1 MIKVSF
7 GTKPVVLLLV
17 IFAVEFPS
25 FSQNK
30 IPFPSPGQFHKM
42 LSRSNGIWTGEGTM
56 QFASDTPPINS
67 GKSILINKMAMEGFY
82 QVSEIIGNTT
92 PGSGNLWTGLRITG
106 YDSVRKVFTRAM
118 IGDGTAA
125 GGVAMEGYWDEV
137 TRSITML
144 FKKFDP
150 STGKER
156 NLKEVYRLID
166 DNTEVLEIYATD
178 PKTNKEFKML
188 NVKWTR
194 NK

>member
-56 QFASDTPPINS
+56 QFASDTPPINA

-156 NLKEVYRLID
+156 NLKEVYRIID
-166 DNTEVLEIYATD
+166 DNTEILEIYATD

-194 NK
+194 NN